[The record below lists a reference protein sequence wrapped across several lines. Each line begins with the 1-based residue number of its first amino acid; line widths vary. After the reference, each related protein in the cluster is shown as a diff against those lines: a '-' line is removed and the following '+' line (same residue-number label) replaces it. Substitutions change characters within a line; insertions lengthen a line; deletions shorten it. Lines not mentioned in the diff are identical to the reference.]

1 MALQDASSQ
10 PYVTNM
16 LEHLT
21 GDVRLAAFEA
31 GNQTL
36 ASEVEALKSN
46 PRRIRKLTVDAAS
59 EALGWIDDPSVIEAI
74 VEVEPRNAVL
84 EKARSRM
91 RELSAD
97 LTVTANSKNVTDRT
111 RRAVAKPPNE
121 AVEAI
126 RAMTVVSL
134 GVTHEWLKSLDDAH
148 IVSALEMA
156 LDHPT
161 IQSAGYLGGIIAET
175 IHRLGAVAAASLIE
189 ATAASNLAHNVVEA
203 WPYELNGAIA
213 PVFARSAHHLIELP
227 PRPYT
232 SEAAAVWRA
241 LERFDLLFWADALAE
256 AEIPDVVAKLVNNQH
271 HYEAISALTAP
282 TNPRTADAVV
292 AELKRLGLLNDPGNM
307 YGHPYA
313 HLTSLLRLDGLADE
327 TVCSL
332 LLLGVTEEVM
342 HFLVAESTK
351 TEHLTLAAEAN
362 DADDFI
368 RAVRYLDGDSQ
379 KGVERLVDALYDF
392 SRTLPQ
398 NERARRYYWYR
409 SEALSKQVA
418 ERTAALLGSSRT
430 AWQTFWSLYQNAES
444 ATYLEL
450 AQAALALEG

>member
-1 MALQDASSQ
+1 MALQDAASL
-10 PYVTNM
+10 PHVTNM
-16 LEHLT
+16 LDHLT

-59 EALGWIDDPSVIEAI
+59 EALIWIDDPAVIEAI
-74 VEVEPRNAVL
+74 VEVEPRHAVL
-84 EKARSRM
+84 DKARDRM
-91 RELSAD
+91 RQLSAD

-111 RRAVAKPPNE
+111 RRAVAKSPT
-121 AVEAI
+121 EAI
-126 RAMTVVSL
+126 EALNSMSVVSMA
-134 GVTHEWLKSLDDAH
+134 VTHEWLTGLDGDDLT
-148 IVSALEMA
+148 SALVMA
-156 LDHPT
+156 IKHPA
-161 IQSAGYLGGIIAET
+161 IQSAEFLGELIADT
-175 IHRLGAVAAASLIE
+175 IHRLGTTGAASLIE
-189 ATAASNLAHNVVEA
+189 TAAASHLAGSVINA
-203 WPYELNGAIA
+203 WPHELNEAIA
-213 PVFARSAHHLIELP
+213 PVFAQSVISLHDLQ

-232 SEAAAVWRA
+232 AEAASVWRHMN
-241 LERFDLLFWADALAE
+241 RTDLLFWADAVDQ
-256 AEIPDVVAKLVNNQH
+256 AEIPHVIETLVREKH
-271 HYEAISALTAP
+271 HYEVINAITASS
-282 TNPRTADAVV
+282 NPRTADAVV
-292 AELKRLGLLNDPGNM
+292 REMKRLGMLNQNESP

-313 HLTSLLRLDGLADE
+313 HLTSLLRLNGLADA
-327 TVCSL
+327 TVSEL

-342 HFLVAESTK
+342 SFLVSDVASD
-351 TEHLTLAAEAN
+351 EHRKIAAETH
-362 DADDFI
+362 DADEFI
-368 RAVRYLDGDSQ
+368 RAIRYLDNQDAADVG
-379 KGVERLVDALYDF
+379 RLVDALYDF

-409 SEALSKQVA
+409 TEALSKHVA